1 MDKSEEKIEQLA
13 SPTESLDEEVV
24 VWNHKKEF
32 ALLLA
37 LCSQY
42 FCQMLFIVGA
52 GVYARSIAA
61 VVGGESLSSWPATA
75 INILTAATIPPIA
88 RAADLWGR
96 KWFLAVPTSLGF
108 IGSMIVARASSMQ
121 MAIAGFVLGGASFG
135 AQPLVHAV
143 ASETMPRKYR
153 SFAQGACNSAIA
165 LGSLF
170 SLLVGG
176 ALTNNNPA
184 GFRTYWYICAGI
196 YVLSTVMLA
205 TLYNPPPRELQLTLT
220 FKEKVR
226 CLDWVGF
233 FLYIAGLVLFCLG
246 LSYSQNPFGWTNAHI
261 LAPFLIGVVFILTL
275 IGYEWKVKKDGLFH
289 HGLFQNRNF
298 PLALVAVFIEGYI
311 FMSANIY
318 FPYSMEIVNTGIS
331 TFRVLVCYSIAFI
344 CLLLMS
350 FLIGGYIYRTK
361 TVRATAMASNIGFII
376 YASLMASVTAKTPES
391 HFWGYIT
398 FYGSGLGC
406 GVITLYTTAQL
417 STPPELIA
425 VTSGLMG
432 SIRST
437 GGSVAVAIY
446 GALFNQGL
454 TSNLFPKVASAVVP
468 LGVSEDNIGALI
480 ADLSAGA
487 VEAALK
493 LPGVTIEAVGAAGE
507 ALKSAY
513 VIGFRDVFICAVAF
527 ATLGLGAS
535 AFLINPRKE
544 FNAKIDAPLDV
555 LEVKVED
562 VERDMAVEIKGG
574 KATTIEG

>member
-1 MDKSEEKIEQLA
+1 MGKSRADIQQPA
-13 SPTESLDEEVV
+13 SAMEPLDEEIV

-61 VVGGESLSSWPATA
+61 VVGGEAISSWPATA

-96 KWFLAVPTSLGF
+96 KWFLVVPTSLGF
-108 IGSMIVARASSMQ
+108 VGSIIVSRASSMH
-121 MAIAGFVLGGASFG
+121 MAIAGFVVGGASFG

-143 ASETMPRKYR
+143 ASETMPRKFR
-153 SFAQGACNSAIA
+153 SFAQGACNAAIA
-165 LGSLF
+165 CGSLF

-176 ALTNNNPA
+176 ALTNNNPE

-196 YVLSTVMLA
+196 YALSTLMLA
-205 TLYNPPPRELQLTLT
+205 TLYNPPPRELQISLT
-220 FKEKVR
+220 FGEKIR
-226 CLDWVGF
+226 SLDWIGF

-246 LSYSQNPFGWTNAHI
+246 LSYSQNPFDWPDAHI
-261 LAPFLIGVVFILTL
+261 LAPFLIGVVFVLIL
-275 IGYEWKVKKDGLFH
+275 IGYEWKIKKDGLFH
-289 HGLFQNRNF
+289 HGLFQDRNF
-298 PLALVAVFIEGYI
+298 PIALVAVFIEGYL

-318 FPYSMEIVNTGIS
+318 FPYAMEIVVTGIS

-344 CLLLMS
+344 CLLAMS

-361 TVRATAMASNIGFII
+361 TVRPTAIASNAAFVV
-376 YASLMASVTAKTPES
+376 YAALMASITANTPEA
-391 HFWGYIT
+391 HFWGYVT

-446 GALFNQGL
+446 GALFSQGL
-454 TSNLFPKVASAVVP
+454 SKNLFPKVAQAVIP
-468 LGVSEDNIGALI
+468 LGVSEETVGPLI
-480 ADLSAGA
+480 ADLSAGSA
-487 VEAALK
+487 EAALK
-493 LPGVTIEAVGAAGE
+493 LPGVTVDVLAAAGE

-513 VIGFRDVFICAVAF
+513 VVGFRDVYICAAAF
-527 ATLGLGAS
+527 AALGLA
-535 AFLINPRKE
+535 ATVFLKDPRKE
-544 FNAKIDAPLDV
+544 FNAKIDAPLDRIQ
-555 LEVKVED
+555 VKSGDSAMTGETKHVE
-562 VERDMAVEIKGG
+562 
-574 KATTIEG
+574 ATTLEA